1 MDITQGL
8 RRAMQIRSNGASTV
22 FRERCRTWRETGERI
37 SRLAGG
43 LSQLGL
49 AKGDRVAILALN
61 SDRYFEYLFAV
72 PMAGGA
78 VVPINIR
85 LAAPEIQ
92 YILENSG
99 TEILFIDDR
108 FAPVLDALKGQM
120 PSVRHVVYLG
130 DGALPAGMRAHE
142 DLLSVPPL
150 TEPRACDDDLAGI
163 FYTGGTTGKAKGVM
177 LSHRN
182 LVVNAASVIP
192 AFGYDADSVY
202 LHAGP
207 MFHLADGASTL
218 AVTVVGGVHVFVPAF
233 DPTDVL
239 ATIQREKVTHSLLVP
254 TMINLLVNF
263 PKVADHDVSS
273 LRRVAYG
280 ASPMPEAVLR
290 KALQVLPGVK
300 FAQAY
305 GMTEAAPLVTALDPR
320 YTTLEGPDAGRIKSC
335 GQAGHLVEVRIA
347 DADDREVPRGTV
359 GEVQVR
365 GDNVMLGYWNA
376 PDLTAQAL
384 RGGWYHSGD
393 GGYMDADGFVYIV
406 DRLKDMI
413 ITGGE
418 NVYSAEVENAISTL
432 DGVAEVAV
440 IGVPDE
446 KWGEA
451 VHAIVVPRTGKPVTA
466 DGVIAH
472 CHGLIAG
479 YKCPSGVTIR
489 SEPMPI
495 SGAGKILKTELR
507 KPYWA
512 GRGTQVN

>member
-8 RRAMQIRSNGASTV
+8 RRAMQIRPNGASTV
-22 FRERCRTWRETGERI
+22 FRERRRTWRETGERI
-37 SRLAGG
+37 ARLAGG
-43 LSQLGL
+43 LSKIGL
-49 AKGDRVAILALN
+49 AKGDRAAILALN

-78 VVPINIR
+78 VVPINTR

-99 TEILFIDDR
+99 AEILFIDDR
-108 FAPVLDALKGQM
+108 FAPMLDVLKGQM

-130 DGALPAGMRAHE
+130 DGALPSGMRAYE

-182 LVVNAASVIP
+182 LVVNAANVVP
-192 AFGYDADSVY
+192 AFGYDADSAY

-218 AVTVVGGVHVFVPAF
+218 AVTVVGGVHVFVPTF

-263 PKVADHDVSS
+263 PKVANFDVSS

-320 YTTLEGPDAGRIKSC
+320 YTTLEGPDAGRVKSC

-365 GDNVMLGYWNA
+365 GDNIMLGYWNA

-393 GGYMDADGFVYIV
+393 GGYMDAEGFVYIV

-451 VHAIVVPRTGKPVTA
+451 VHAIVVPRAGKPVTA

-479 YKCPSGVTIR
+479 YKCPRGVTIR

-512 GRGTQVN
+512 GREKQVN

>member
-8 RRAMQIRSNGASTV
+8 RRAVQVKPNGASTV
-22 FRERCRTWRETGERI
+22 FRERRRTWRQTAERVA
-37 SRLAGG
+37 RLAGG
-43 LSQLGL
+43 L
-49 AKGDRVAILALN
+49 AKLELEKGGRAAILALN
-61 SDRYFEYLFAV
+61 SDRYFEYLLAV
-72 PMAGGA
+72 PMAGAA

-92 YILENSG
+92 YVLADSG

-108 FAPVLDALKGQM
+108 FAPVLEAIRGQT
-120 PSVRHVVYLG
+120 PNLRHVVYLG
-130 DGALPAGMRAHE
+130 DGALPAGMRCYE
-142 DLLSVPPL
+142 DLLSVPAL
-150 TEPRACDDDLAGI
+150 TGAQAGDDDLAGI

-182 LVVNAASVIP
+182 LVVNAANVIP
-192 AFGYDADSVY
+192 AFGYDADTVY

-218 AVTVVGGVHVFVPAF
+218 AVTIVGGEHVFVPAF
-233 DPTDVL
+233 DPADVL
-239 ATIQREKVTHSLLVP
+239 ATIWREKVTHGLLVP

-263 PKVADHDVSS
+263 PKIAEYDVST

-290 KALQVLPGVK
+290 KALAMLPGVR

-320 YTTLEGPDAGRIKSC
+320 YTTLEGPDAGRVKSC
-335 GQAGHLVEVRIA
+335 GQASHLVEVRIA
-347 DADDREVPRGTV
+347 DHGDREVPRGTV

-365 GDNVMLGYWNA
+365 GDNVMLGYWNM
-376 PDLTAQAL
+376 PELTAQAL

-393 GGYMDADGFVYIV
+393 GGLMDEDGFVYIV

-418 NVYSAEVENAISTL
+418 NVYSAEVENVISTL

-440 IGVPDE
+440 IGIPDE

-451 VHAIVVPRTGKPVTA
+451 VHAIVVARAGEAVTA
-466 DGVIAH
+466 EQVIAH

-479 YKCPSGVTIR
+479 YKCPRGVTIR
-489 SEPMPI
+489 SEPIPI
-495 SGAGKILKTELR
+495 SGGGKVLKAELR
-507 KPYWA
+507 RPYWA
-512 GRGTQVN
+512 GCEKQVN